1 MITDMKRKIKTEIA
15 SLLSVP
21 KSSEDELRRVCVR
34 GKGAKRNSN
43 GWREN
48 EKWGGT
54 NKDIENP

>member
-1 MITDMKRKIKTEIA
+1 MKRKIKAEIA

-21 KSSEDELRRVCVR
+21 KSSEGELRRVCVG

>member
-1 MITDMKRKIKTEIA
+1 MITGMKRKIKAEIA

-21 KSSEDELRRVCVR
+21 KSSEGELRRVCVG